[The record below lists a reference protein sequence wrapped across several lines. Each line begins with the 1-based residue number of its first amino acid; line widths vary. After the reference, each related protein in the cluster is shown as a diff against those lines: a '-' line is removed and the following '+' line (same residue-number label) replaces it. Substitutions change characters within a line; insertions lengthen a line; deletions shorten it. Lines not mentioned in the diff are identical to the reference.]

1 MYVHP
6 ELHHPMEGLLEWE
19 GPLTL
24 NSHVGSCARGLGLPF
39 GGGNVRRQKQKP
51 RGLRELPFV
60 TLKINTF
67 ENSEAYEP
75 LDSKDSQAAVAW
87 KEEAQST

>member
-24 NSHVGSCARGLGLPF
+24 NSHMGSCARGLGLPF

-75 LDSKDSQAAVAW
+75 LDSKDGQAAVAW